1 MGKISQIEYNG
12 TNYDICD
19 SSATNKIDT
28 HIADTDIHV
37 TTEEKTAIANI
48 SEIESDIERLETAI
62 PTKVSQLTND
72 SGFKTEVT
80 EDDVIDAL
88 GYLPAETDTQYQIV
102 RNYEGTENATV
113 LSLEPING
121 ISTYASEGTP
131 AVDGDISGA
140 MFKYFKTS
148 DGTYYYPVLAE
159 EAKAIAEGYTIP
171 INKGGTGATIAADA
185 LQNLGIT
192 ATAAEL
198 NYCDGVTSNIQTQI
212 NDINTTIDS
221 LNDFFGAG
229 TSIPS
234 GADLNT
240 YTTVGKYYVG
250 STSLAATMVNAPVTN
265 TNYTMFVIKRTTGSS
280 ITQIIVTLA
289 NTIYMRSAT
298 ANGSLSKWEKCATSS
313 DLTSHNSSTSAHADI
328 REAITTAK
336 SEAND
341 YTDGKISALLDGASD
356 TTLDSIKELSDA
368 IKENDT
374 AIEALNSIAATKAP
388 ASDLDALEE
397 TVGGV
402 QTNVTNLQT
411 QINTLLERIAELEIA
426 LANKQDK
433 INTFGDLS
441 SGSTVVNVAEEGA

>member
-1 MGKISQIEYNG
+1 MGKISQIEINNI
-12 TNYDICD
+12 NYDIYD
-19 SSATNKIDT
+19 ASATNKILEL
-28 HIADTDIHV
+28 
-37 TTEEKTAIANI
+37 EE
-48 SEIESDIERLETAI
+48 SI
-62 PTKVSQLTND
+62 PTKTSELEND
-72 SGFKTEVT
+72 SGFITSVS

-88 GYLPAETDTQYQIV
+88 GYLPAETDTQYQII
-102 RNYEGTENATV
+102 RDYEGAENAPV

-121 ISTYASEGTP
+121 ISTYASEEIPPDDAT
-131 AVDGDISGA
+131 ISGA

-148 DGTYYYPVLAE
+148 DGYYYYPALAE
-159 EAKAIAEGYTIP
+159 QARRIAEGYTIP
-171 INKGGTGATIAADA
+171 INKGGTDATTAAEA
-185 LQNLGIT
+185 LQNFGLT
-192 ATAAEL
+192 TTAAEL

-221 LNDFFGAG
+221 LNDFFGVG

-280 ITQIIVTLA
+280 ITQIVVTLA
-289 NTIYMRSAT
+289 NAIYMRSAT

-313 DLTSHNSSTSAHADI
+313 DLTSHNSDTSAHSDI
-328 REAITTAK
+328 RAAITTAK
-336 SEAND
+336 SEANT

-397 TVGGV
+397 TVGEV
-402 QTNVTNLQT
+402 QTDVTDLQT
-411 QINTLLERIAELEIA
+411 QINTLLERIAGLETA

-433 INTFGDLS
+433 INTWEDLAE
-441 SGSTVVNVAEEGA
+441 GAGTEVVNVAEEGA

>member
-1 MGKISQIEYNG
+1 MGKISQIEINNE
-12 TNYDICD
+12 NYDIYD
-19 SSATNKIDT
+19 ASATNKILEL
-28 HIADTDIHV
+28 
-37 TTEEKTAIANI
+37 EE
-48 SEIESDIERLETAI
+48 SI
-62 PTKVSQLTND
+62 PTKTSELEND
-72 SGFKTEVT
+72 SGFITGID

-88 GYLPAETDTQYQIV
+88 GYLPPETDTQYQMQVQDNLLKLVETNGVSTFATDTETEALITIDHYSSILAVDSDGQLKGFRPIV
-102 RNYEGTENATV
+102 YNDDINPNFRLPISQGGTNAT
-113 LSLEPING
+113 
-121 ISTYASEGTP
+121 T
-131 AVDGDISGA
+131 
-140 MFKYFKTS
+140 
-148 DGTYYYPVLAE
+148 
-159 EAKAIAEGYTIP
+159 
-171 INKGGTGATIAADA
+171 AAAA
-185 LQNLGIT
+185 LQNLGLT
-192 ATAAEL
+192 ATATEL

-221 LNDFFGAG
+221 LNDFFGVG

-289 NTIYMRSAT
+289 NTIYVRSAT
-298 ANGSLSKWEKCATSS
+298 ANGSLNKWEKCATSS
-313 DLTSHNSSTSAHADI
+313 DLTSHNSDTSAHSDI
-328 REAITTAK
+328 RTAITTAK

-341 YTDGKISALLDGASD
+341 YTDEKISALLDGASD

-397 TVGGV
+397 TVGEV
-402 QTNVTNLQT
+402 QTDVTDLQT
-411 QINTLLERIAELEIA
+411 QINTLLERIAGLETA

-433 INTFGDLS
+433 INTWEDLAE
-441 SGSTVVNVAEEGA
+441 GAGTEVVNVAEEGA

>member
-19 SSATNKIDT
+19 PSATNKIDT

-37 TTEEKTAIANI
+37 TAEEKTAIANI

-88 GYLPAETDTQYQIV
+88 GYLPAETDTQYQMQVQDNLLKLVETNGVSTFATDTETETPIAIDHYSSILAV
-102 RNYEGTENATV
+102 DSDGQLKGFRPIIYNDDINPNFRLPISQGGTNATTTAGV
-113 LSLEPING
+113 
-121 ISTYASEGTP
+121 
-131 AVDGDISGA
+131 
-140 MFKYFKTS
+140 
-148 DGTYYYPVLAE
+148 
-159 EAKAIAEGYTIP
+159 
-171 INKGGTGATIAADA
+171 
-185 LQNLGIT
+185 LQNLGLT